1 MVLFP
6 VNKYSE
12 RNHEVIREEVQ
23 YWKKKLSIGDI
34 QRCVRMKYEEGSK
47 E

>member
-1 MVLFP
+1 MLFP

-23 YWKKKLSIGDI
+23 YWKEKSYQLE
-34 QRCVRMKYEEGSK
+34 MSK
-47 E
+47 NV